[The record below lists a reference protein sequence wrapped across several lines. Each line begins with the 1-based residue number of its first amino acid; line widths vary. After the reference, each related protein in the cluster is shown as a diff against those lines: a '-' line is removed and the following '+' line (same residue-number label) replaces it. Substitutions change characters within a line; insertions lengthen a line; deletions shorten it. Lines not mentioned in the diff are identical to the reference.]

1 MKLTR
6 LGELHQCHSFE
17 VAMTERRIAAFL
29 LLSFMI
35 LLAGCTAYKLLH
47 STKFEKPKIEFSGYC
62 IKRVTDR
69 HAEVDFILLAENP
82 NPVGIKGVS
91 ADYELYIDDSRF
103 AAGKAVD
110 VELPPGRETT
120 VTVPVVV
127 VYKELLNAV
136 GPVIE
141 RYLSNQKSMPITVKA
156 KVYGNPRLY
165 SDTEEGL
172 LPPFEKRITET
183 IDIPLPEDEINNA
196 RDRLE
201 KAIRS
206 LF

>member
-1 MKLTR
+1 
-6 LGELHQCHSFE
+6 
-17 VAMTERRIAAFL
+17 MTNRPIAAIL

-47 STKFEKPKIEFSGYC
+47 STKFETPKFEFSGYA
-62 IKRVTDR
+62 IKRVTAR
-69 HAEVDFILLAENP
+69 QAEVDFIVLANNP

-91 ADYELYIDDSRF
+91 ADYELYLDDHRF
-103 AAGKAVD
+103 ATGEAVA
-110 VELPPGRETT
+110 VELPPGKETA

-127 VYKELLNAV
+127 VYNELLNAI
-136 GPVIE
+136 GPAIQ
-141 RYLSNQKSMPITVKA
+141 RFLSNQKSMPITVMA

-172 LPPFEKRITET
+172 LPPFQKRITET
-183 IDIPLPEDEINNA
+183 IAIPLPEDEMNVA

-201 KAIRS
+201 KTLRS